1 MCTYNGTILSM
12 KTYLRIV
19 SVVFLLVSLAHL
31 ARLVMGSAFVVGT
44 WDVPMWVSVVGFLVP
59 GLLSVLGFKY
69 ANIAR

>member
-1 MCTYNGTILSM
+1 MYAYNGTIRAM

-31 ARLVMGSAFVVGT
+31 VRLVMGGAFVVGT

-59 GLLSVLGFKY
+59 GLLSVLGFNY
-69 ANIAR
+69 ARNAR